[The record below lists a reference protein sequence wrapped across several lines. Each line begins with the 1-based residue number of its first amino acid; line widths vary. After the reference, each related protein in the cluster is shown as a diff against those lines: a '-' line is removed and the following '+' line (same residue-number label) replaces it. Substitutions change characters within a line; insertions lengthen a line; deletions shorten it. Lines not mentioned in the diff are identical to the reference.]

1 MIQYQPPRMTVFQ
14 QMLNRLGM
22 AVVVKMKPILDRNAG
37 GLARDMAKVTPPL
50 VGGRLGTGGT
60 AAAYYA
66 GEKSLRGDIKRV
78 FKPLDS
84 IPFASLIKGRQYR
97 AAAQYQFQFDNPKL
111 AKAYREGRWQ
121 SIYHAFSKSPNSAKF
136 APATNT
142 PIVDTANKFI
152 HNAAR
157 VKGRI
162 PKNVKPT
169 MVVKKQSIDA
179 YTKAMKKHIGMMV
192 SGWVWVAN
200 RLKAMVS
207 TNWTGRNPK
216 GGIVYKTTKN
226 EQSVTI
232 SNPLGNYEGWM
243 DKNRGAITAALNHW
257 AKKCRDE
264 SEKLLKQELEKARNR
279 ASGMNPTGRP

>member
-1 MIQYQPPRMTVFQ
+1 MIQYQAPRMTVFQ

-22 AVVVKMKPILDRNAG
+22 AVIVKMKPILDRNAG
-37 GLARDMAKVTPPL
+37 GLARDMTKITPPL

-66 GEKSLRGDIKRV
+66 GDKSLRGDIKRV

-121 SIYHAFSKSPNSAKF
+121 SIYHAFAKSPNTAQF
-136 APATNT
+136 PPVMNT
-142 PIVDTANKFI
+142 AVVDTANKFS

-157 VKGRI
+157 VKGRV
-162 PKNVKPT
+162 PKGVKPT
-169 MVVKKQSIDA
+169 FVVKKQSIDTYA
-179 YTKAMKKHIGMMV
+179 KAMKKHIGMMV
-192 SGWVWVAN
+192 SGWAWCAT
-200 RLKAMVS
+200 RLKAMVQP
-207 TNWTGRNPK
+207 NWTGRNPK
-216 GGIVYKTTKN
+216 GIIAYKTTKK

-232 SNPLGNYEGWM
+232 TNTLGNYDGWM
-243 DKNRGAITAALNHW
+243 DKNRGAVNAALNHW

-279 ASGMNPTGRP
+279 AAGINPTGRP